1 MLNVA
6 EIRRKIC
13 AIQPSEK
20 LSIRKSTSDLD
31 QDGSSTIQGQ
41 RIQCQFA
48 HFGIFEKKETWSEFC
63 FVIYLCYSCLVMWPN
78 LFFSSVF

>member
-48 HFGIFEKKETWSEFC
+48 HFGIFEKKRNMEWILFC
-63 FVIYLCYSCLVMWPN
+63 DIFM
-78 LFFSSVF
+78 LFLFGKVA

>member
-63 FVIYLCYSCLVMWPN
+63 FVIYLCYFCLVRWRN
-78 LFFSSVF
+78 LFFS